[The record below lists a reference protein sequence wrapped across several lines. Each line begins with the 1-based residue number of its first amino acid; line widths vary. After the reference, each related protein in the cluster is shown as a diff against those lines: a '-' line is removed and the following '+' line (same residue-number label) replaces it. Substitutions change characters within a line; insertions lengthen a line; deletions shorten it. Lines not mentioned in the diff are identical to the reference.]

1 MMNGIQYWGESS
13 SSTSLSSPQDVEDD
27 RMIALVLSE
36 EYAKLDGEVG
46 RRLSSLAPVP
56 HVPRINNFIPNISDA
71 SMDHQRLLQRLQIYG
86 LCEVKVSGDGNCQ
99 FRALSDQL
107 FRSPEHHKHVRK
119 DIVKQLKGHRSLYEC
134 YVPMKYKK
142 YCKKISKSGEW
153 GDHLTLQAA
162 ADKFAAK
169 ICLLTSFRDTCFIEI
184 MPLHQAPKRGTIVII
199 IVHLN
204 NFNCCTTAST
214 TKEETLVVLGE
225 VDDEH
230 FIVNISFL
238 PAPSML
244 RDFNLPSIYIDFS
257 LPDPCLEA
265 DALED

>member
-1 MMNGIQYWGESS
+1 MNINLGIPFLNCIPFHH
-13 SSTSLSSPQDVEDD
+13 SLS
-27 RMIALVLSE
+27 LF
-36 EYAKLDGEVG
+36 
-46 RRLSSLAPVP
+46 
-56 HVPRINNFIPNISDA
+56 HF
-71 SMDHQRLLQRLQIYG
+71 QRLQIYG

-142 YCKKISKSGEW
+142 YCKKIAKSGEW

-184 MPLHQAPKRGTIVII
+184 MPLHQAPKRELWLSFWSEL
-199 IVHLN
+199 HHRLN
-204 NFNCCTTAST
+204 HQGGNIGCSRR
-214 TKEETLVVLGE
+214 
-225 VDDEH
+225 
-230 FIVNISFL
+230 VNISFL
-238 PAPSML
+238 PAPTML
-244 RDFNLPSIYIDFS
+244 EDFNLPSIYIDFS